1 MIRTEQYDRGRV
13 ILATYVA
20 MLRGIN
26 VTGHNTIKMQ
36 DLRTLCNKLGYKNVQ
51 TYVQSGNIVFE
62 TAKGNPASLSKQI
75 SKAIHDAYGF
85 DVPVFIRTV
94 DEMKR
99 IVSANPFLKEKNV
112 DPSKMHVTFLSEAPE
127 ADSLKNLGKI
137 PAGPDRF
144 HALHNEIYLYCPD
157 GYGRTKLSNTMIE
170 KTLSVGATTR
180 NWRTSNTLLEMA
192 LKIATEKN

>member
-1 MIRTEQYDRGRV
+1 
-13 ILATYVA
+13 

-36 DLRTLCNKLGYKNVQ
+36 DLRTLCNKLGYRNVQ

-62 TAKGNPASLSKQI
+62 ATKGIPATLSNQI
-75 SKAIHDAYGF
+75 SKGIHDAYGF
-85 DVPVFIRTV
+85 DVPVFIRTSE
-94 DEMKR
+94 EMQR
-99 IVSANPFLKEKNV
+99 IISANPFLKEKDI
-112 DPSKMHVTFLSEAPE
+112 DPSKLHVTFLSETPQT
-127 ADSLKNLGKI
+127 DSLRNLGKVS
-137 PAGPDRF
+137 AGPDRF
-144 HALHNEIYLYCPD
+144 HAVRNEIYLYCPD

-192 LKIATEKN
+192 WKLGTEEN

>member
-1 MIRTEQYDRGRV
+1 
-13 ILATYVA
+13 

-36 DLRTLCNKLGYKNVQ
+36 DLRTVCNKLGYRNVQ

-62 TAKGNPASLSKQI
+62 TTKGSPAQLSKQL
-75 SKAIHDAYGF
+75 SKAIRDAQGF

-94 DEMKR
+94 DEMKK
-99 IVSANPFLKEKNV
+99 IVSANPFLKERNI
-112 DPSKMHVTFLSEAPE
+112 DTSKLHVTFLSEAPR
-127 ADSLKNLGKI
+127 AGSLENLGKI

-144 HALHNEIYLYCPD
+144 HAVHNEIYLYCPD
-157 GYGRTKLSNTMIE
+157 GYGRTKLSNAMIE

-192 LKIATEKN
+192 SKIATEKY